1 VPLASIV
8 AVEEGAAPGAERLAV
23 LGAPVLTLRLREP
36 VEVRPLLGKARRAAA
51 LALQVDDPAALRAL
65 IAR

>member
-1 VPLASIV
+1 
-8 AVEEGAAPGAERLAV
+8 
-23 LGAPVLTLRLREP
+23 
-36 VEVRPLLGKARRAAA
+36 VEVRPLFGKARRATA